1 MIFTRCPDMLQPSRL
16 TAVIRLFAIML
27 TGFVTPLHAQPKTDA
42 NVGHDRWYV
51 MLIEGK
57 PSGWLHEASS
67 SDEHTIT
74 SISHSKLSLRRDKAT
89 IAIETKSQFTETIQG
104 KPVRIVQTTKMGA
117 HETVQTITFSDK
129 EITSETKASGQ
140 VTRST
145 LPLPQETWLPP
156 AAAGRYVME
165 KLKNK
170 ETDIQ
175 FKTIDP
181 ATDLKPFDIRIKIT
195 GSEDLEVLGKTV
207 PSLVTQTTFSNLPG
221 IASKQHIDST
231 GKMLKMTLTPMP
243 GFSITALLADKDL
256 AMAQVDPP
264 ELLASTLIPMKQP
277 IRNPRKLK
285 SAVYELTLR
294 PTAQDK
300 ENHELV
306 LPEFPKVG
314 FQRAVAGDDKK
325 VRIVVD
331 VASPV
336 SPGGDLPRKEHRSAS
351 AALNSDD
358 EKIKELVEAALKD
371 KGGQLTDREKSEV
384 LRAYV
389 FRYIRKKDLS
399 VGFAFASEVAR
410 TRQGDC
416 TEHAVLLAAML
427 RTAGL
432 PSRAVSGLIYI
443 DHFAGQ
449 KNVFGYHMWSQVWV
463 RDEKLGGYWL
473 DLDATLPDPGFDAA
487 HITLSVSAMQDGAA
501 NDMMQLVPLIGRLQI
516 EVIDGK

>member
-1 MIFTRCPDMLQPSRL
+1 MQQSSRL
-16 TAVIRLFAIML
+16 IAVIRLLAILL
-27 TGFVTPLHAQPKTDA
+27 TGFVTPLHAQPKTDTA
-42 NVGHDRWYV
+42 VGHDRWYV

-67 SDEHTIT
+67 ADERTIT

-89 IAIETKSQFTETIQG
+89 IVIETKSQFTETKQG
-104 KPVRIVQTTKMGA
+104 KPLRIVQTTKMGA
-117 HETVQTITFSDK
+117 HETVQTITFS
-129 EITSETKASGQ
+129 ESRITSETKASGQ
-140 VTRST
+140 TTRSAW
-145 LPLPQETWLPP
+145 PLPEETWLPP

-165 KLKNK
+165 KLKNN
-170 ETDIQ
+170 ETDIR

-181 ATDLKPFDIRIKIT
+181 ATDLKPFEIRIRIT

-221 IASKQHIDST
+221 ITSRQHID
-231 GKMLKMTLTPMP
+231 GVGRMLKMTLAPMP
-243 GFSITALLADKDL
+243 GFSITTLLADKDL

-285 SAVYELTLR
+285 SAVYELTLK
-294 PTAQDK
+294 PTEQDK
-300 ENHELV
+300 DNNELA
-306 LPEFPKVG
+306 LPQFPRVG
-314 FQRAVAGDDKK
+314 FQRVVAGDDRK

-336 SPGGDLPRKEHRSAS
+336 SPGDDLPQKEHRTAS

-358 EKIKELVEAALKD
+358 EKIKELVTAALKGKD
-371 KGGQLTDREKSEV
+371 EKLTDREKAEA

-427 RTAGL
+427 RAAGL

-443 DHFAGQ
+443 DRFAGE

-463 RDEKLGGYWL
+463 RDEKLGGHWL
-473 DLDATLPDPGFDAA
+473 DLDATLADPHFDAA
-487 HITLSVSAMQDGAA
+487 HITLSVSAMHDGAA
-501 NDMMQLVPLIGRLQI
+501 NDMMQLVPLIGRLRI
-516 EVIDGK
+516 EVIESK